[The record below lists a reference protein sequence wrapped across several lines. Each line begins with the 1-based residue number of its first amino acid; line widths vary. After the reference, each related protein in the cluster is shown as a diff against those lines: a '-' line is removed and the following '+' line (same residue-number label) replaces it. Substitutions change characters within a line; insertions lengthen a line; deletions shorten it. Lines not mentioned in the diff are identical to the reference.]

1 MKLWDRRRNI
11 QAARSSALGRKPRE
25 DWKAVRM
32 FTAPFLRQTRLL
44 ILAGKQRELLCRHNF
59 GRDG

>member
-32 FTAPFLRQTRLL
+32 FTAPFFAANPLTY
-44 ILAGKQRELLCRHNF
+44 F
-59 GRDG
+59 GRETAGAAVPP